1 MPTYTINFL
10 NNSSSPG
17 NFCIFQQNPNN
28 PPPGSFPLAW
38 LVQSANPHARVPIS
52 WNTDFYFFW
61 AKTGQLMPGVI
72 FNAGEAFLTSLA
84 ENNAITLTKQ
94 DNNYKFIDQK
104 SGYQQGVLSVSTDT
118 TTAFNQASIGI
129 GMSGSGTLAVQAQPN
144 MTFSFSPIQG
154 YWITFGEF
162 KQGQVLNQSEI
173 PNAVQIVFPHG
184 IFSMNAT
191 MNEDG
196 TWTVTQGLD

>member
-1 MPTYTINFL
+1 
-10 NNSSSPG
+10 
-17 NFCIFQQNPNN
+17 
-28 PPPGSFPLAW
+28 
-38 LVQSANPHARVPIS
+38 
-52 WNTDFYFFW
+52 
-61 AKTGQLMPGVI
+61 MPGVI
-72 FNAGEAFLTSLA
+72 FNAGEAFLTSLT
-84 ENNAITLTKQ
+84 ENNAVTLTKR

-104 SGYQQGVLSVSTDT
+104 RGYQQGVLSVITDT

-144 MTFSFSPIQG
+144 MNFLFSPHQQ
-154 YWITFGEF
+154 YWITFGDF

-173 PNAVQIVFPHG
+173 PDAVHIVFQHG

-191 MNEDG
+191 INEDG